1 MAKFISTLTQVYYHG
16 RYSSR
21 DTLIN
26 TDEISSVTECLDD
39 YRQSVITMKNGE
51 QFLANEEASKIRK
64 KIIEAETSD
73 A

>member
-1 MAKFISTLTQVYYHG
+1 MAKFISTLTQVYYRG
-16 RYSSR
+16 GYSSC

-39 YRQSVITMKNGE
+39 YRQSVITMKNGK
-51 QFLANEEASKIRK
+51 QFLADEEASKIRK
-64 KIIEAETSD
+64 KIIEAEADD